1 MSEQTPLTPHPE
13 SGAPFVSLVTGPVG
27 PTEKAPPRV
36 VWGMALAQFGL
47 FVALLAPVTVSL
59 AIKMTALFPEDLQ
72 AAAAANGEVQ
82 AIAAFVA
89 LAANPIVGRLS
100 DYTTSRFGRR
110 RPWMFGGAIGFV
122 IALAIVA
129 IASSVPVVLIG
140 WMLAQLFGN
149 IILAP
154 LLTTIADQ
162 VPESQR
168 GRVSANV
175 GIMQNLGILAAA
187 YVAAWFVGNMFLLFV
202 LPAAFAAAVVI
213 LYCFLL
219 PDKVITEKP
228 KEDGGLRL
236 LLMTFWVNPVKY
248 PDFAWVW
255 ISRFLLYLSN
265 FLFIVYR
272 LFFLKVE
279 VHLSTEDAVGIFTTG
294 VLINTVTLVVFAWIG
309 GWLSDR
315 TSNRKAFVI
324 AATVLFAIG
333 IGLLS
338 ATSTVPMFYLVE
350 ILMGA
355 GMGVYTAADTAL
367 VVDVLPNPDDSA
379 KDLGV
384 LNIANALPQS
394 LAGLVGT
401 MLLGIGNTPDGNYN
415 ALFVG
420 AGVLAFLGALTILPV
435 RSTARRHADAEAK
448 AHA

>member
-1 MSEQTPLTPHPE
+1 M
-13 SGAPFVSLVTGPVG
+13 
-27 PTEKAPPRV
+27 
-36 VWGMALAQFGL
+36 
-47 FVALLAPVTVSL
+47 
-59 AIKMTALFPEDLQ
+59 
-72 AAAAANGEVQ
+72 
-82 AIAAFVA
+82 
-89 LAANPIVGRLS
+89 
-100 DYTTSRFGRR
+100 
-110 RPWMFGGAIGFV
+110 
-122 IALAIVA
+122 
-129 IASSVPVVLIG
+129 
-140 WMLAQLFGN
+140 
-149 IILAP
+149 
-154 LLTTIADQ
+154 
-162 VPESQR
+162 
-168 GRVSANV
+168 
-175 GIMQNLGILAAA
+175 
-187 YVAAWFVGNMFLLFV
+187 
-202 LPAAFAAAVVI
+202 
-213 LYCFLL
+213 
-219 PDKVITEKP
+219 
-228 KEDGGLRL
+228 
-236 LLMTFWVNPVKY
+236 
-248 PDFAWVW
+248 
-255 ISRFLLYLSN
+255 
-265 FLFIVYR
+265 
-272 LFFLKVE
+272 
-279 VHLSTEDAVGIFTTG
+279 
-294 VLINTVTLVVFAWIG
+294 FAWIG